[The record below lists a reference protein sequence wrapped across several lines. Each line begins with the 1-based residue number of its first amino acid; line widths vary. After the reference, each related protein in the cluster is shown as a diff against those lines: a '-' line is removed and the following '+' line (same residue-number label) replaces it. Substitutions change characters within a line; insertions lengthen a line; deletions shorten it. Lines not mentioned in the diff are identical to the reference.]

1 MFGSNKTI
9 SAYVG
14 EHLASK
20 ELLEFVACSSHC
32 QGLVIG
38 QTLHKKHRQVRANAD
53 TRVPLLYNTMQVS
66 FQAVDSGEQLHIT
79 GVQLSSDIYFFS
91 QDIRVNPEV
100 H

>member
-38 QTLHKKHRQVRANAD
+38 QTLHKKHRQVRANATPMHQGPFVLCD
-53 TRVPLLYNTMQVS
+53 ADQ
-66 FQAVDSGEQLHIT
+66 F
-79 GVQLSSDIYFFS
+79 SSS
-91 QDIRVNPEV
+91 RQR
-100 H
+100 